1 MEYAFRKCTNLKSIT
16 INGKVVFTPI
26 AFEQCYSLSSIHIS
40 ENNSKYVFED
50 DILYFKNNYEDDFT
64 VIMSLD
70 SKTER
75 ILKESVTRIGENA
88 FNNNKKLKKNSSS

>member
-1 MEYAFRKCTNLKSIT
+1 MKIFIQVVKGSVYELEVNEHTSIEEAQDLL
-16 INGKVVFTPI
+16 I
-26 AFEQCYSLSSIHIS
+26 
-40 ENNSKYVFED
+40 
-50 DILYFKNNYEDDFT
+50 NNYEDDFT